1 MDAKKL
7 LFLLNFMMTLLGFA
21 VISCGT
27 WVMMDIPD
35 CAFGPACILIG
46 LATLFIVICGVSEFR
61 SEETICLCILYI
73 ILSITLV
80 ILQIF
85 TIIDIKRSNNS
96 IHHPVLVLNYLSSSI
111 SLTSLILATWIL
123 KQTHTRD
130 TYYTI

>member
-1 MDAKKL
+1 
-7 LFLLNFMMTLLGFA
+7 
-21 VISCGT
+21 
-27 WVMMDIPD
+27 MMDIPD

-46 LATLFIVICGVSEFR
+46 LATLFIVICGVSGFW

-73 ILSITLV
+73 ILIITHV

-111 SLTSLILATWIL
+111 SLTSLILAAWIMNILL

-130 TYYTI
+130 T